1 MKTLLFINIR
11 SHKVERVQPII
22 EAKNLGY
29 RVVLMADKEPK
40 FIGNLLDELII
51 IDSYDIRQT
60 INKVMEYNKNVK
72 ISGILTWSD
81 KDVELVSYLNK
92 ELGLPGVNPEIVQNV
107 RNKYNMRQAI
117 SNIKNLSPKFQRVES
132 LEGLRIAV
140 DYIGIPGIL
149 KPVGASGSKGI
160 FKIESAQY
168 LENIFH
174 SLVDATSPKN
184 DKVYTYYPNEYIYE
198 EYIEGEEFS
207 VEGVVQNNEVFI
219 AGITDK
225 RVTDDFS
232 LEYIAF
238 FPSDKPKHVKDEIKG
253 RATLAIQILEIDN
266 CAFHLEGRLTKEG
279 FKVIEVAA
287 RPAGGFITSH
297 LIRLSSGYSFIE
309 KIIDVSVGNDVK
321 KQWPD
326 FEKNNKKLCYYSI
339 RAHQSGTFKKI
350 EGLDNIMEIPGVKLV
365 IPLKEA
371 GDKVVMP
378 PEHFSSCFVANIILE
393 GRSTKEI
400 ENIINKIEEFIKV
413 EIQ

>member
-60 INKVMEYNKNVK
+60 INKVMEYHKNVK

-132 LEGLRIAV
+132 LEDLRIAV

-160 FKIESAQY
+160 FKIESAQH

-184 DKVYTYYPNEYIYE
+184 DKVYTY
-198 EYIEGEEFS
+198 
-207 VEGVVQNNEVFI
+207 
-219 AGITDK
+219 
-225 RVTDDFS
+225 
-232 LEYIAF
+232 
-238 FPSDKPKHVKDEIKG
+238 
-253 RATLAIQILEIDN
+253 
-266 CAFHLEGRLTKEG
+266 
-279 FKVIEVAA
+279 
-287 RPAGGFITSH
+287 
-297 LIRLSSGYSFIE
+297 
-309 KIIDVSVGNDVK
+309 
-321 KQWPD
+321 
-326 FEKNNKKLCYYSI
+326 
-339 RAHQSGTFKKI
+339 
-350 EGLDNIMEIPGVKLV
+350 
-365 IPLKEA
+365 
-371 GDKVVMP
+371 
-378 PEHFSSCFVANIILE
+378 
-393 GRSTKEI
+393 
-400 ENIINKIEEFIKV
+400 
-413 EIQ
+413 